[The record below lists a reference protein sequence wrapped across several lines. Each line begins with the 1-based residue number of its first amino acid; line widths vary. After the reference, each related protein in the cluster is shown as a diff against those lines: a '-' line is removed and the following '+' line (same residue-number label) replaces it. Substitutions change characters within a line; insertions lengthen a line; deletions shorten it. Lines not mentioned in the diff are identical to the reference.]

1 MEEKLFQKLKSNC
14 RLILTC
20 TMILAV
26 ICLLWF
32 AYSLSEYPSENEAV
46 DMQRG
51 KELLWLFAPVILL
64 IGGITAAFVKLLPY
78 GKDLRL
84 IRKHEYRVI
93 EATFLRYD
101 YQKEDANSS
110 RMHPVPI
117 FCDTLTKEILTFS
130 IDEELE
136 QDVCYRIGYL
146 PNTRTAVVEPYH
158 EGRIA

>member
-1 MEEKLFQKLKSNC
+1 MEEKLLQKLKSHC
-14 RLILTC
+14 RFILGF

-46 DMQRG
+46 DMQGG

-64 IGGITAAFVKLLPY
+64 IGGITAACMKLWPY
-78 GKDLRL
+78 RKDLQL

-101 YQKEDANSS
+101 YQRVNAKISQ
-110 RMHPVPI
+110 MYTIPL

-130 IDEELE
+130 VDEELE

-146 PNTRTAVVEPYH
+146 PNTRTAVVELSH
-158 EGRIA
+158 KEG

>member
-1 MEEKLFQKLKSNC
+1 MEEKLFQKLKSSC
-14 RLILTC
+14 RLILGC

-46 DMQRG
+46 DMQNG
-51 KELLWLFAPVILL
+51 KELLWLFAPIVLL
-64 IGGITAAFVKLLPY
+64 IGAITAAFVKLLPY

-84 IRKHEYRVI
+84 LRKHEYRVI

-101 YQKEDANSS
+101 YQRVNANRSP
-110 RMHPVPI
+110 MYTIPL

-136 QDVCYRIGYL
+136 QDVCYRIAYL
-146 PNTRTAVVEPYH
+146 PNTRTAVVEPDH
-158 EGRIA
+158 EGRTV